1 MGNWERDAG
10 EKEEQNYGGRRE
22 GRKEEGWRW
31 FCEIPFLLA
40 QGCIRLILS
49 HL

>member
-1 MGNWERDAG
+1 MGSWERDAG

-22 GRKEEGWRW
+22 ERKGEGWRW
-31 FCEIPFLLA
+31 FCEIPFLFA